1 MDVLTRSPD
10 EPIFAETARKWRL
23 AGRMVPGERDAT
35 WDRLIRHDSGHA
47 ESDGVAEESA

>member
-23 AGRMVPGERDAT
+23 AGRIVPGEQDAT
-35 WDRLIRHDSGHA
+35 WDRLVRPDSGHA
-47 ESDGVAEESA
+47 DSDGVAGQSA